1 MLAERSE
8 HVCGTLKVEELMFM
22 SMSILFVS
30 VVKLRVIREAA
41 ILLRYFAEVF

>member
-22 SMSILFVS
+22 PMSILFVS
-30 VVKLRVIREAA
+30 VVMLRVIREAA